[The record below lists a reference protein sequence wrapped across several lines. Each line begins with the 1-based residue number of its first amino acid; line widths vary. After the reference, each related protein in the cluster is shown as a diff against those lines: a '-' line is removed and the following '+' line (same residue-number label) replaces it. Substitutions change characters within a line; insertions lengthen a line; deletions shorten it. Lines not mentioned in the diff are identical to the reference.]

1 MGITIAQAASTLNV
15 SEKTIRRRIKN
26 GVIQAALVGNPARY
40 EIAAD
45 ELDSGQNGS
54 TQKTDN
60 GYDNVYPNLS
70 QMLQEQLQEK
80 DRQIKELHILLQSAQ
95 EQASRMLVVGNGN
108 QKHWWWPFA

>member
-45 ELDSGQNGS
+45 ELGSGQNES
-54 TQKTDN
+54 ARKTDN
-60 GYDNVYPNLS
+60 GHNNVYPNLAH
-70 QMLQEQLQEK
+70 MLQEQLQEK

-95 EQASRMLVVGNGN
+95 EQTSRMLVVGNGN